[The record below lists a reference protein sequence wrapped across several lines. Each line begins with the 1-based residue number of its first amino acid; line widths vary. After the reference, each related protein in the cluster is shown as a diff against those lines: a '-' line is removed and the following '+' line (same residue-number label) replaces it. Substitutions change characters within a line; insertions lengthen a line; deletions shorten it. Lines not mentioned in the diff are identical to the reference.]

1 MKRSFRSILF
11 ISGRVLSL
19 IITLL
24 YLGSLVIVIISG
36 ASVQIKTNF
45 VWVGIPFISG
55 SMALFA
61 AVVVYY
67 LREFLKGRREGLLI
81 KELDE
86 KEVLEDITAESKEV
100 PNGE

>member
-24 YLGSLVIVIISG
+24 YLVSLVIVIISG

-55 SMALFA
+55 SVALFV

-67 LREFLKGRREGLLI
+67 IREFINGRREGLLL

-86 KEVLEDITAESKEV
+86 KEVLDEVTAESKEV
-100 PNGE
+100 HNGE

>member
-24 YLGSLVIVIISG
+24 YLVSLVIVIISG

-55 SMALFA
+55 SVALFV

-67 LREFLKGRREGLLI
+67 IREFINGRREGLLL

-86 KEVLEDITAESKEV
+86 KEVLDDVTASDSD
-100 PNGE
+100 

>member
-24 YLGSLVIVIISG
+24 YLVSLVIVIISG
-36 ASVQIKTNF
+36 ASVQIKNNF

-55 SMALFA
+55 SVALFV

-67 LREFLKGRREGLLI
+67 IREFINGRREGLLL

-86 KEVLEDITAESKEV
+86 KEVLDEVTAESKEV
-100 PNGE
+100 HNGE